1 MVVGQ
6 HSTGLPEAKA
16 EAGAEEE
23 QRRKNEG
30 RTVRRGVLH
39 PQGVVLVEGMCY

>member
-6 HSTGLPEAKA
+6 HSTGLPEA